1 MTKPPIGII
10 GLGRMGRAMAA
21 RLAAGGFAVTGWS
34 RSGVSKDLRETV
46 TAAAD
51 IPSLAETSGIIILA
65 LLDDAAVHAI
75 AATLETLDLSGKL
88 IVDTSTVSPLTLASH
103 QAMILQKG
111 GRLLDAPISGGPET
125 LLAGKAGFY
134 IGGREEDFQRFL
146 PVAEVLSDRI
156 HHAGALGHG
165 AASKLI
171 NNMMLTGL
179 WESLKE
185 ALQLGARAGL
195 APGKMIEILSGSP
208 AASPAMKGRLPV
220 ISGETD
226 KVGFPVSGVI
236 KDVGVVR
243 DYAAH
248 LDVAIPAMKA
258 ALASFEN
265 AARAGFAEA
274 DLATMV
280 KLALD
285 EATAGTVAS
294 PAAALPEKP
303 HITILYCTQ
312 CNWLLRAG
320 WMAQELLQTFGDAL
334 GEVGL
339 IPGTGGVFEIRL
351 DGRLIWE
358 RKRDGGFPGPKEL
371 KQRVR
376 DVIEPERDLGH
387 IDRHAVE
394 KEPKTDVPTVG

>member
-1 MTKPPIGII
+1 MKKPRIGII
-10 GLGRMGRAMAA
+10 GLGRMGRAMAT
-21 RLAAGGFAVTGWS
+21 RLASNGFAVAGWS
-34 RSGVSKDLRETV
+34 RSGIPADFSK
-46 TAAAD
+46 AASACAD
-51 IPSLAETSGIIILA
+51 ILHLAEMSDIIILA
-65 LLDDAAVHAI
+65 LLDDAAVDAM
-75 AATLETLDLSGKL
+75 AGSLALLDLSGKL
-88 IVDTSTVSPLTLASH
+88 IIDTSTVSPLTLRSH
-103 QAMILQKG
+103 QAAIEKRG
-111 GRLLDAPISGGPET
+111 GNLLDAPISGGPET

-134 IGGREEDFQRFL
+134 IGGGEDDYRRFL

-156 HHAGALGHG
+156 HHVGALGHG

-195 APGKMIEILSGSP
+195 SREKMIEVLSGSP

-220 ISGETD
+220 VLGETD
-226 KVGFPVSGVI
+226 HVGFPVSGVI
-236 KDVGVVR
+236 KDVSVVR

-248 LDVAIPAMKA
+248 LDVAIPAMHA
-258 ALASFEN
+258 ALASFQST
-265 AARAGFAEA
+265 AKAGFADA

-280 KLALD
+280 KLALQ
-285 EATAGTVAS
+285 EAMEGTMPS
-294 PAAALPEKP
+294 PATGSNSKA

-320 WMAQELLQTFGDAL
+320 WMAQELLQTFGDSL

-339 IPGTGGVFEIRL
+339 IPGTGGVFEIRI
-351 DGRLIWE
+351 DGTLIWE

-376 DVIEPERDLGH
+376 NVIDPDRDLGH
-387 IDRHAVE
+387 LDRHSAKTGVE
-394 KEPKTDVPTVG
+394 NPA